1 MKVKFTNLY
10 KLIHDKK
17 IFIKI
22 QELIKKSKFVGGYEV
37 ENFERTFAKYMGS
50 KYVVSLANGTDA
62 LEIAVNSLNLKKG
75 SEVIVPRQY
84 VDIDRRGCIKK

>member
-17 IFIKI
+17 KIIIKI

-37 ENFERTFAKYMGS
+37 ENFERA
-50 KYVVSLANGTDA
+50 
-62 LEIAVNSLNLKKG
+62 
-75 SEVIVPRQY
+75 
-84 VDIDRRGCIKK
+84 